1 MTYVEVLWKKECIHR
16 KRMKTMMTKEFK
28 GSTKI
33 AGFFVALI
41 LTLVH
46 YAYAGMHT
54 LYETALF
61 IFNRKAFRANL
72 MKLEI
77 SVTPTREF
85 KVDGKNVESEVES
98 DREKYPIL
106 NRTLVQ

>member
-1 MTYVEVLWKKECIHR
+1 MTYVQVLWKKEGVHW
-16 KRMKTMMTKEFK
+16 KRMWTMLSKEFK
-28 GSTKI
+28 GVTKI
-33 AGFFVALI
+33 AGLLVAII
-41 LTLVH
+41 LTIIH

-77 SVTPTREF
+77 SVTPEHKE
-85 KVDGKNVESEVES
+85 KV
-98 DREKYPIL
+98 L
-106 NRTLVQ
+106 